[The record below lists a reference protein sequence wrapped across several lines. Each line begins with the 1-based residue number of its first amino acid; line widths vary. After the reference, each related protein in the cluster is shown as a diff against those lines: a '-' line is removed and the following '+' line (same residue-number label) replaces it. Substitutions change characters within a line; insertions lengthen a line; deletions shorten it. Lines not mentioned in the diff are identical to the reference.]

1 MTLLLLRDIILIYSK
16 YISHWKTTEN
26 CTSCLLPQR
35 IRTTITS
42 DVNVALQMW
51 GLGHDWT
58 NLGSDSCMLTL
69 RFLLWILFA
78 LYIKPVWNSCCP
90 QEFDAYNSLFIVINL
105 VSSIPFLDNGQVFYV
120 DYGNSA
126 RLPLSSL
133 RVLRWGEIRELQF
146 LH

>member
-1 MTLLLLRDIILIYSK
+1 MTLLLHRHYFNLFQMHFSR
-16 YISHWKTTEN
+16 EN
-26 CTSCLLPQR
+26 YRKLHFVSSALQN
-35 IRTTITS
+35 TTITRH
-42 DVNVALQMW
+42 VNVLLQIW
-51 GLGHDWT
+51 GLLGHDWT
-58 NLGSDSCMLTL
+58 NLGLNSCMLTL

-90 QEFDAYNSLFIVINL
+90 QEFDACNSLFIVINS

-133 RVLRWGEIRELQF
+133 RVLRWGENRELQF